1 MKIFK
6 AAEAF
11 FTSIGLSA
19 MTEGFWNNSMLTEP
33 ADNRKVV
40 CHPTAWDL
48 GKNDYRYCNYYD
60 PFLYHLLERSYFH

>member
-6 AAEAF
+6 TAESF
-11 FTSIGLSA
+11 FTSIGLYE

-33 ADNRKVV
+33 NDNRKVV

-48 GKNDYRYCNYYD
+48 GKKDYRYCNCFD
-60 PFLYHLLERSYFH
+60 PFLYHLLEQSYFH